1 MLQGQTVLFV
11 EQLNVQTFKGS
22 KGWLG
27 NFRKQYK
34 SSFARQF
41 RESADVSRATADKR
55 KEKLPTLILDCDP
68 KDIYNMDNPSHF

>member
-34 SSFARQF
+34 SSFARQS
-41 RESADVSRATADKR
+41 ESADVSRATADK
-55 KEKLPTLILDCDP
+55 
-68 KDIYNMDNPSHF
+68 